1 MRGNN
6 IVGYLKANKLRA
18 FMTILLIAT
27 GITSLV
33 GVLTAIDALKGEVF
47 SNFEKMGANSFV
59 VTALN
64 TATIPYNQAVAFK
77 ERFPHEGAVTI
88 FTHLG
93 TMPIKRGSTIPANPI
108 TTVIA
113 ADHEYP
119 DYRNITLEEG
129 RMMTEGDVLS
139 GSPVCLLGCGIA
151 KSLFKDQVP
160 TDGFISIAGIRYQVI
175 GTITGAGGLL
185 EGGPDS
191 EIIIPVTSARV
202 HFIPEGT
209 SFNIGVSQCGD
220 AHEKAESIF
229 RGVRRL
235 SPMDDADFKIVRSD
249 SMLLKLS
256 QVSGIITAAAAVMGL
271 VTMLAAAI
279 GLMNIMLVSVKERT
293 GEIGLRKALGASP
306 GKIRGEFLAES
317 VVISEIGCAV
327 GTVVGILAG
336 NATAMLLGA
345 AFVIPWT
352 WIFCAV
358 VLCLVVGVA
367 SGYVPAAKAAELD
380 PVEALRCE

>member
-1 MRGNN
+1 
-6 IVGYLKANKLRA
+6 
-18 FMTILLIAT
+18 
-27 GITSLV
+27 
-33 GVLTAIDALKGEVF
+33 
-47 SNFEKMGANSFV
+47 
-59 VTALN
+59 
-64 TATIPYNQAVAFK
+64 
-77 ERFPHEGAVTI
+77 
-88 FTHLG
+88 
-93 TMPIKRGSTIPANPI
+93 
-108 TTVIA
+108 
-113 ADHEYP
+113 
-119 DYRNITLEEG
+119 
-129 RMMTEGDVLS
+129 
-139 GSPVCLLGCGIA
+139 
-151 KSLFKDQVP
+151 
-160 TDGFISIAGIRYQVI
+160 
-175 GTITGAGGLL
+175 
-185 EGGPDS
+185 
-191 EIIIPVTSARV
+191 
-202 HFIPEGT
+202 
-209 SFNIGVSQCGD
+209 
-220 AHEKAESIF
+220 
-229 RGVRRL
+229 
-235 SPMDDADFKIVRSD
+235 MDDADFKIVRSD

-256 QVSGIITAAAAVMGL
+256 QVSGIITAAAAMMGL

-367 SGYVPAAKAAELD
+367 SGYVPAAKAAALD